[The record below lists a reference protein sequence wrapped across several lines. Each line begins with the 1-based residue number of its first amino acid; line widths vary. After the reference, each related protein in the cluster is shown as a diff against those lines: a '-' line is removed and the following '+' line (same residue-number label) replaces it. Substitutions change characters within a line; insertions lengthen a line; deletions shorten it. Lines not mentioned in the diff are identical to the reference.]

1 MPIVVGM
8 KDKHSGFT
16 VFATSLGFVLV
27 QLDVSIINV
36 SLAAIAAQLHV
47 GVLGLQ
53 WVVDSYA
60 LGFASLLLSTGALGD
75 RIGHRRMFIL
85 GLGLFT
91 GASVACGLAW
101 CEPALVAAR
110 VLQGAGAA
118 ALVPS
123 SLALLNQ
130 ACGEDAR
137 QRAWGVGWWTAAGT
151 IGLAAGPLLGGVLV
165 DLSGWRTI
173 FLVNLPIGLLGIWVT
188 RRFVAVSDGMK
199 TRLDWIGQVL
209 AIVAL
214 LCLTGSVI
222 EAPRF
227 GWSSLLV
234 RAGLIVA
241 IMAVA
246 GFIAQEY
253 RCKHPMLPLAFFRER
268 TFTGATLVG
277 FLINMT
283 LYGALFVLGLYFQVT
298 KLWPAWVSGIAFL
311 PLPVVLGVANVLASG
326 IEEELGPGG
335 GMFTGLLIAAFGCA
349 VLTNLGAQTSY
360 GEMLV
365 GLVLIPAGIGITVPV
380 MTSRLLGSV
389 PRSQAGTASGT
400 LNAVRQA
407 GGAIGV
413 AGFGGLPIH
422 EAFLVGTCLLV
433 AASITAACAIRSA
446 KPVLTGRVGAG
457 ARSLS
462 Q

>member
-1 MPIVVGM
+1 MES
-8 KDKHSGFT
+8 KHIGLT

-36 SLAAIAAQLHV
+36 SLATIATRLHV

-53 WVVDSYA
+53 WVVDAYA

-75 RIGHRRMFIL
+75 RSGHRRMFLL
-85 GLGLFT
+85 GLTLFT

-101 CEPALVAAR
+101 GEEALVAAR

-123 SLALLNQ
+123 SLALLTRT
-130 ACGEDAR
+130 CGEDAR
-137 QRAWGVGWWTAAGT
+137 LRAWGVGWWTAAGT
-151 IGLAAGPLLGGVLV
+151 MGLAAGPLLGGILV
-165 DLSGWRTI
+165 DLLGWRSI
-173 FLVNLPIGLLGIWVT
+173 FLVNLPVGLLGIWLT
-188 RRFVAVSDGMK
+188 RRFVAVSAGIE

-227 GWSSLLV
+227 GWSSLPV
-234 RAGLIVA
+234 GAGLIVA
-241 IMAVA
+241 IVAVA
-246 GFIAQEY
+246 AFIAQEY
-253 RCKHPMLPLAFFRER
+253 RCRHPMLPLVFFRQR
-268 TFTGATLVG
+268 TFTGATVVG

-298 KLWPAWVSGIAFL
+298 KHYPAWVSGIAFL
-311 PLPVVLGVANVLASG
+311 PLPVVLGVGNILASR
-326 IEEELGPGG
+326 IAEKLGPCGS
-335 GMFTGLLIAAFGCA
+335 MSMGLLIAACGCA
-349 VLTNLGAQTSY
+349 VLTSLGAQTCY
-360 GEMLV
+360 REMLL
-365 GLVLIPAGIGITVPV
+365 GLVLIPAGVGITVPV
-380 MTSRLLGSV
+380 MTSCLLGSV
-389 PRSQAGTASGT
+389 PRSQAGVASGT

-413 AGFGGLPIH
+413 ALLGGLPILPT
-422 EAFLVGTCLLV
+422 FLIATCLLV
-433 AASITAACAIRSA
+433 VASITAACAIRSA
-446 KPVLTGRVGAG
+446 KPMGQAGCAGAA

-462 Q
+462 